1 MLMMVTGGQC
11 KCAYKC
17 TELAAGLLE
26 VDLFRLLLP
35 EEIPTIFADDNNTIF
50 SHSNPTELE
59 DKINV
64 VIEKISK

>member
-1 MLMMVTGGQC
+1 VTGGQC

-35 EEIPTIFADDNNTIF
+35 EEIPTIFADDTNTIF